1 MRNKERKSFKRELR
15 KNKSK
20 RNLEELLESY
30 GEALVDALVA
40 TLIYVFSPLVLFGTT
55 LVCATALTNLSS
67 KYILYYTIPVGVP
80 LVISYLRTMH
90 RIFKTAHGCE
100 EKRNMILERSKE
112 LGEEEKR
119 NMILERS
126 KELGEE
132 EKELDK
138 VKAVV
143 NNTMQKAKS
152 NNEMDSDEILNDML
166 LNDMLFEFEK
176 TNNNNDNKEASYG
189 LDETKDKTLK
199 KTRK

>member
-30 GEALVDALVA
+30 GEALVDALAA
-40 TLIYVFSPLVLFGTT
+40 TLIYVFSPVILLVNTLF
-55 LVCATALTNLSS
+55 CIMALTNVPL
-67 KYILYYTIPVGVP
+67 KYILCYMIPVEVP
-80 LVISYLRTMH
+80 LVISYLRTIH

-112 LGEEEKR
+112 LGED
-119 NMILERS
+119 
-126 KELGEE
+126 

-138 VKAVV
+138 VKTVV

-176 TNNNNDNKEASYG
+176 TNNSDNKEVSYS

>member
-1 MRNKERKSFKRELR
+1 
-15 KNKSK
+15 
-20 RNLEELLESY
+20 
-30 GEALVDALVA
+30 
-40 TLIYVFSPLVLFGTT
+40 
-55 LVCATALTNLSS
+55 
-67 KYILYYTIPVGVP
+67 
-80 LVISYLRTMH
+80 
-90 RIFKTAHGCE
+90 
-100 EKRNMILERSKE
+100 
-112 LGEEEKR
+112 
-119 NMILERS
+119 MILERS

-138 VKAVV
+138 VKTVV

-176 TNNNNDNKEASYG
+176 TNNNNDNKEVPYS

>member
-112 LGEEEKR
+112 LGEEEK
-119 NMILERS
+119 
-126 KELGEE
+126 
-132 EKELDK
+132 ELDK

>member
-30 GEALVDALVA
+30 GEALVDALVT
-40 TLIYVFSPLVLFGTT
+40 TLIYAFFPVSVGFLAIFLFCTMANVS
-55 LVCATALTNLSS
+55 L
-67 KYILYYTIPVGVP
+67 KYILCYMIPVEVS

-112 LGEEEKR
+112 LGEEEK
-119 NMILERS
+119 
-126 KELGEE
+126 
-132 EKELDK
+132 ELDK
-138 VKAVV
+138 VKTVV

-176 TNNNNDNKEASYG
+176 TNNNDNKEASYG

>member
-40 TLIYVFSPLVLFGTT
+40 TLIYVFPPLVLFGIT
-55 LVCATALTNLSS
+55 LVCATALTNVPL
-67 KYILYYTIPVGVP
+67 KYIYYCYMIPVGVP

-90 RIFKTAHGCE
+90 RIFKTAHGCV
-100 EKRNMILERSKE
+100 EKRNMILERLEE
-112 LGEEEKR
+112 LDEEEK
-119 NMILERS
+119 
-126 KELGEE
+126 

-138 VKAVV
+138 VKTVV

-166 LNDMLFEFEK
+166 LNDMLFELEK
-176 TNNNNDNKEASYG
+176 TNNNNDNDNKEVSYS

>member
-40 TLIYVFSPLVLFGTT
+40 TLIYVFPPLVLFGIT
-55 LVCATALTNLSS
+55 LVCATALTNVPL
-67 KYILYYTIPVGVP
+67 KYIYYCYMIPVGVP

-90 RIFKTAHGCE
+90 RIFKTAHGCV
-100 EKRNMILERSKE
+100 EKRNMILERLEE
-112 LGEEEKR
+112 LDEEEK
-119 NMILERS
+119 
-126 KELGEE
+126 

-138 VKAVV
+138 VKTVV

-176 TNNNNDNKEASYG
+176 TNNNDNKEASYG

>member
-30 GEALVDALVA
+30 GEALVDALVT
-40 TLIYVFSPLVLFGTT
+40 TLIYAFFPVSVGFLAIFLFCTMANVS
-55 LVCATALTNLSS
+55 L
-67 KYILYYTIPVGVP
+67 KYILCYMIPVEVS

-138 VKAVV
+138 VKTVV

-176 TNNNNDNKEASYG
+176 TNNNDNKEASYG

>member
-40 TLIYVFSPLVLFGTT
+40 TLIYVFPPLVLFGIT
-55 LVCATALTNLSS
+55 LVCATALTNVPL
-67 KYILYYTIPVGVP
+67 KYIYYCYMIPVGVP

-90 RIFKTAHGCE
+90 RIFKTAHGCV
-100 EKRNMILERSKE
+100 EKRNMILERLEE
-112 LGEEEKR
+112 LDEEEK
-119 NMILERS
+119 
-126 KELGEE
+126 

-138 VKAVV
+138 VKTVV

-166 LNDMLFEFEK
+166 LNDMLFELEK
-176 TNNNNDNKEASYG
+176 NNNNNDNDNKEVSYS